1 VRWHRNCVAGNPRKK
16 DRLMTHQDSEPFRLE
31 EATIDD
37 LHQAIRD
44 GRTTCV
50 AVVQH
55 YIDRVR
61 AYNGVSSMLVTA
73 DGEPVPEA
81 PGVIRGGTP
90 IRFPTQTL
98 KASAILP
105 DLDRYVGPNLE
116 FGRMEPT
123 ASDPSVQQQ
132 FGMIVGI
139 PNAGQVNAL
148 GTINLRGERSVTCR
162 GDFDRHPSQG
172 PLPPGAPPVCE
183 MFRQQ
188 PDALERAAELD
199 AEYGANPDLAKL
211 PMYGVV
217 FSFKD
222 PFDTRDMRSTGG
234 GDAAYDIDFPARD
247 HILVEQLRAKGAI
260 IFAKAVNTEYNGR
273 AGDPG
278 GRNDPVKVLPSTL
291 GYQRSTWAGNP
302 SNPYDTTRAASLG
315 SSSGSALSVSTNMVM
330 ISLGEETRASC
341 RGPSNHNS
349 VALLLPHK
357 AMIGFDGGAIGADI
371 YCDRS
376 GIHARRIGD
385 AAKVLDALK
394 DPVQGYYDPRDP
406 FTTVPRSSVLPT
418 PYASHAAMPGDPG
431 ALLGIRIGIIRESML
446 NAGMKHVVP
455 ITTAAAVEIKTILG
469 GRLGATLVES
479 SDPAWPP
486 DPDIEQMQTSFRT
499 ALARLVPMFM
509 PELLFRL
516 DADGQPVFAD
526 FAAAIR
532 PTEFMPG
539 KVFGGGTMAPID
551 YMVEMAEGRIAPPA
565 NLDIATIQHQELAMS
580 FRFHIPQ
587 YLTRRAA
594 DWKQR
599 GFTETLTGFPELNAR
614 SKFWGDDQRAAFKNW
629 EEVTDPRNAL
639 GGRQGVDERIM
650 LRELLRRVDMMVLL
664 ENRLDALVRLHTPL
678 PPAKIGGAIE
688 PGTPQN
694 LRLETFYGPNA
705 GLTEVLIPAGYV
717 KTVYDPVFKLS
728 ADGKRY
734 VPTLSDE
741 PTIVADP
748 GMPFSLVFRAEPG
761 REDVLL
767 KIASAY
773 EAASMRRV
781 PPPAFGP
788 LGR

>member
-1 VRWHRNCVAGNPRKK
+1 LHR
-16 DRLMTHQDSEPFRLE
+16 
-31 EATIDD
+31 
-37 LHQAIRD
+37 AIRD
-44 GRTTCV
+44 GTTTCTS
-50 AVVQH
+50 VVEQ
-55 YIDRVR
+55 YLARVR
-61 AYNGVSSMLVTA
+61 AYNGVCSMLVTE
-73 DGEPVPEA
+73 DGEPVPQVA
-81 PGVIRGGTP
+81 GVVRGQAP

-98 KASAILP
+98 KASAVLP
-105 DLDRYVGPNLE
+105 DLDKYDGPPLE

-148 GTINLRGERSVTCR
+148 GTLNIRGERSVTCR

-183 MFRQQ
+183 MFRRQ
-188 PDALERAAELD
+188 PDVLERAAELD
-199 AEYGANPDLAKL
+199 TAYGRNPDLDAM

-222 PFDTRDMRSTGG
+222 PFDTKDMRSTGG

-278 GRNDPVKVLPSTL
+278 GRNHPTKVLPSTL

-341 RGPSNHNS
+341 RGPSNHNA

-394 DPVQGYYDPRDP
+394 DPVNGYYDPRDP
-406 FTTVPRSSVLPT
+406 YTTVPRSSVLPT
-418 PYASHAAMPGDPG
+418 PYAPHAAMPGQPG
-431 ALLGIRIGIIRESML
+431 ALNGMRIGVIRESML
-446 NAGMKHVVP
+446 NAGAKHVAP
-455 ITTAAAVEIKTILG
+455 ITNAAANEIKSVLG
-469 GRLGATLVES
+469 EKLGARLVES
-479 SDPAWPP
+479 SDPQWTP
-486 DPDIEQMQTSFRT
+486 DPDCEQMQTNFRT
-499 ALARLVPMFM
+499 ALARLVPVFM
-509 PELLFRL
+509 PDLLFRL
-516 DADGQPVFAD
+516 GDDGDPVFKD

-532 PTEFMPG
+532 PTEFIPG
-539 KVFGGGTMAPID
+539 KVFGSGTMAPID
-551 YMVEMAEGRIAPPA
+551 YMVEMAEGRITPPS

-594 DWKQR
+594 DWRKL
-599 GFTETLTGFPELNAR
+599 GFTETLIDFARLNAR
-614 SKFWGDDQRAAFKNW
+614 SKFWGDDHRAAFKNW
-629 EEVTDPRNAL
+629 EEISDPRNTL

-678 PPAKIGGAIE
+678 PPGKIGGAIE
-688 PGTPQN
+688 PGTPGN
-694 LRLETFYGPNA
+694 LRPETLYGPNA

-728 ADGKRY
+728 TDRKRY

-741 PTIVADP
+741 PTNVADP

-767 KIASAY
+767 RIASAY

-788 LGR
+788 LKE

>member
-1 VRWHRNCVAGNPRKK
+1 
-16 DRLMTHQDSEPFRLE
+16 MTQKSGEPFRLE

-44 GRTTCV
+44 GTTTCV

-61 AYNGVSSMLVTA
+61 AYNGVSSMLVTEN
-73 DGEPVPEA
+73 GEPVPDV
-81 PGVIRGGTP
+81 PGVVRGGAP
-90 IRFPTQTL
+90 LRFPTRTVE
-98 KASAILP
+98 ASAILP
-105 DLDRYVGPNLE
+105 DLDRYTGPPLE

-148 GTINLRGERSVTCR
+148 GTLNIRGERSVTCR

-172 PLPPGAPPVCE
+172 PLPPGAPPVCDT
-183 MFRQQ
+183 FRQQ

-199 AEYGANPDLAKL
+199 AAHGRNPDLAKL

-222 PFDTRDMRSTGG
+222 PFDTKDMRSTGG

-278 GRNDPVKVLPSTL
+278 GRNIPDKVLPSTL

-394 DPVQGYYDPRDP
+394 DPVNGYYDPRDP
-406 FTTVPRSSVLPT
+406 YTTVPRSTVLPT
-418 PYASHAAMPGDPG
+418 PYASHAAMAGESG
-431 ALLGIRIGIIRESML
+431 ALLGMRIGVIRESML
-446 NAGMKHVVP
+446 NPGPKHVEP
-455 ITTAAAVEIKTILG
+455 ITTAAAAEIKTVLG
-469 GRLGATLVES
+469 QKLGATLVES
-479 SDPAWPP
+479 SDPIWTP
-486 DPDIEQMQTSFRT
+486 DPDIEQMQTGFRV
-499 ALARLVPMFM
+499 ALARLVPVFM

-516 DADGQPVFAD
+516 GPDGLPVFKD
-526 FAAAIR
+526 FAAAIQ
-532 PTEFMPG
+532 PTEFVPG
-539 KVFGGGTMAPID
+539 KVFGSGTMTPID
-551 YMVEMAEGRIAPPA
+551 YMVEMAESRIAPPG
-565 NLDIATIQHQELAMS
+565 NLDIATVQHQELAMS

-594 DWKQR
+594 DWEKL
-599 GFTETLTGFPELNAR
+599 GFTETLTDFGKLNAR

-650 LRELLRRVDMMVLL
+650 LRELLRRVDMMVIL

-694 LRLETFYGPNA
+694 LRMETFYGPNA

-728 ADGKRY
+728 ADGTQY
-734 VPTLSDE
+734 LPTLSDE
-741 PTIVADP
+741 PTIVPDP

-761 REDVLL
+761 KEDVLL

-773 EAASMRRV
+773 EAASMRRL

-788 LGR
+788 LKG